1 MYENHKSVPRQKKRM
16 QAVLAVMS
24 TTELVVETRPKEKK
38 NSGPYGIWT
47 HDLCDTSAALYQL
60 S

>member
-1 MYENHKSVPRQKKRM
+1 M

-38 NSGPYGIWT
+38 NSGPYGI
-47 HDLCDTSAALYQL
+47 
-60 S
+60 